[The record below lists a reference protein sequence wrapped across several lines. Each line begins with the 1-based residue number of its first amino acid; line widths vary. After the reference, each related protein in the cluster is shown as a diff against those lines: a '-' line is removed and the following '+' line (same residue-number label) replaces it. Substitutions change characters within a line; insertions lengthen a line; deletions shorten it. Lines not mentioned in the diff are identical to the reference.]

1 MFDGIKNYSS
11 LIKGKNSIFIKMPS
25 CLKKFKQEGYFFT
38 LIKTEEVQNFEST
51 GKYPSAALPAGKPRF
66 KIEDFEG
73 KAGITIILSAVL
85 LLKNR
90 VFNCVFFGMIF
101 NVSV

>member
-25 CLKKFKQEGYFFT
+25 CLKKFKQEVYFFT

>member
-1 MFDGIKNYSS
+1 
-11 LIKGKNSIFIKMPS
+11 MPS
-25 CLKKFKQEGYFFT
+25 CLKKFKQEGYFFI

-73 KAGITIILSAVL
+73 KAGITVILLVAL
-85 LLKNR
+85 QLKNK
-90 VFNCVFFGMIF
+90 VFNYIFFSMIF
-101 NVSV
+101 KVSV

>member
-85 LLKNR
+85 LFKNK
-90 VFNCVFFGMIF
+90 VLNGFFCSMILG
-101 NVSV
+101 VSV